1 MFNFK
6 VRVSPTLSDLSFITL
21 SGLVKKRAGEYY
33 CPCDFCCRW
42 STGCCLWWC
51 WGMFCS
57 KPWILVLAC
66 SSLCQ
71 AVWNIFNTSKNDDLT
86 ILRVKKWQIAHLQN
100 LLAGV
105 RTSLV
110 RLTSGNLC
118 EILYLLWKFSIH
130 IANVGHNLKI
140 IKEEKQD
147 ISYFYTY
154 QIVHYTKKKEPL
166 IVCQL

>member
-6 VRVSPTLSDLSFITL
+6 VLVSLTPSDLSFITMF
-21 SGLVKKRAGEYY
+21 GLVKNVQGKYY
-33 CPCDFCCRW
+33 CPCDFCCRLG
-42 STGCCLWWC
+42 TGCCLWWC

-57 KPWILVLAC
+57 RPWILVLAC

-110 RLTSGNLC
+110 RLTSRNLC
-118 EILYLLWKFSIH
+118 KILYLLWKFSIH
-130 IANVGHNLKI
+130 IADVGHNLKI
-140 IKEEKQD
+140 IKGEARYKLFFTPNKSF
-147 ISYFYTY
+147 IILKS
-154 QIVHYTKKKEPL
+154 KNP
-166 IVCQL
+166 